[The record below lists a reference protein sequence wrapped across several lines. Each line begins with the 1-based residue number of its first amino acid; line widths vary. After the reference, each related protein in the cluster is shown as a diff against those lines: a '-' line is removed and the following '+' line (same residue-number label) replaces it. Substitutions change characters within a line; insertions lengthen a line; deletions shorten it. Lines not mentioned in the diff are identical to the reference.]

1 MRSLTFGDR
10 TISYDVELY
19 SDNIGM
25 DNHLPISE
33 DDSGTGSVCSEYLEE
48 MDMERERA
56 KKWIQPDILA
66 MTKLL
71 NFEEDDEDDLSDPEN
86 EGTTSQKLSV
96 WQKTVMKDLS
106 LFPGSLPTQS
116 RRHSVSLC
124 HASLHEDSA
133 KREIVLHR
141 MKEGEGKEKSTTLS
155 LELEEVKH
163 IRSVLSRARLEV
175 SQISFG

>member
-1 MRSLTFGDR
+1 
-10 TISYDVELY
+10 
-19 SDNIGM
+19 
-25 DNHLPISE
+25 
-33 DDSGTGSVCSEYLEE
+33 
-48 MDMERERA
+48 
-56 KKWIQPDILA
+56 
-66 MTKLL
+66 
-71 NFEEDDEDDLSDPEN
+71 
-86 EGTTSQKLSV
+86 
-96 WQKTVMKDLS
+96 MKDLS

-141 MKEGEGKEKSTTLS
+141 MKEGEGKEESTTLS